1 MEKLRQSIEK
11 LRAILADATEYVQTA
26 SPRERRLLLF
36 AGAGAVVFVLLVLW
50 IGFGSSISRHQDS
63 LEEKRGAFEKVQNL
77 SAGYAQQEQER
88 RLLEM
93 RLRQSPPALM
103 GFVDGL
109 ARQEGIEIGSM
120 LDRGVQ
126 SGGQNGRPR
135 ESSVEVSFSKV
146 PLEKLMRL
154 LQDIERSPGVVRV
167 RKLRL
172 RKSQENKDTLD
183 VTMTVS
189 AWQAA

>member
-1 MEKLRQSIEK
+1 MEKLRT
-11 LRAILADATEYVQTA
+11 LLADAMQYVQNA
-26 SPRERRLLLF
+26 SPRERRLILF
-36 AGAGAVVFVLLVLW
+36 ASAGVLAFVLLVLW
-50 IGFGSSISRHQDS
+50 AGFGSSISRHHDS
-63 LEEKRGAFEKVQNL
+63 LEEKRSAFEKVQRL

-88 RLLEM
+88 QMLEA

-109 ARQEGIEIGSM
+109 ARQEGIDIGGM
-120 LDRGVQ
+120 ADRGVQ
-126 SGGQNGRPR
+126 GGGQNGRPR
-135 ESSVEVSFSKV
+135 ESSVDVSLSKV
-146 PLEKLMRL
+146 PLDKLMRL
-154 LQDIERSPGVVRV
+154 LQDIERTPGVVRV

-172 RKSQENKDTLD
+172 HKSSENKDTLD